1 MQMHDFHLSVLYL
14 YALHDVAHLCQSLVA
29 FCIIFVASCNHGTM
43 TVAIA
48 KKSFNQL
55 SMVLLS
61 VVRLG
66 LSSSCRAMHYTGI
79 FTIHVSLLIR
89 QKNRAEN
96 MFQIN
101 SNFHAL
107 QLPRN
112 PISSKHIIKSCW
124 MTWMTW
130 MTWVFA
136 IAACWH
142 HPVWW
147 PASKGGSK
155 TISVPWSSIFTSSAR
170 HRGTCESGKRWP
182 RDLHRT
188 RPTWFSTCLTIW
200 HKLALTVTISWSIK
214 IDSFT
219 RISYSFQEFSF
230 ISFHF
235 IRYQA
240 GAPGAH
246 SATRSQFLSLSLLH
260 PSIKQRQ
267 HFVSGDDQRI

>member
-1 MQMHDFHLSVLYL
+1 MSNHVRIDRFCILDLVQVVSDIGIQTDLVRHGQCRAVRHKVSEIVRGESLSHFHIFPSKFCSSSMQMHDFHLSVLYL
-14 YALHDVAHLCQSLVA
+14 YALHDACYLYHICQSLVA

-89 QKNRAEN
+89 QKNRAGN

-112 PISSKHIIKSCW
+112 PISSKHIKSC
-124 MTWMTW
+124 
-130 MTWVFA
+130 
-136 IAACWH
+136 
-142 HPVWW
+142 
-147 PASKGGSK
+147 
-155 TISVPWSSIFTSSAR
+155 
-170 HRGTCESGKRWP
+170 
-182 RDLHRT
+182 
-188 RPTWFSTCLTIW
+188 
-200 HKLALTVTISWSIK
+200 
-214 IDSFT
+214 
-219 RISYSFQEFSF
+219 
-230 ISFHF
+230 
-235 IRYQA
+235 
-240 GAPGAH
+240 
-246 SATRSQFLSLSLLH
+246 
-260 PSIKQRQ
+260 
-267 HFVSGDDQRI
+267 